1 MILNSINQT
10 QLFGHKK
17 LFLTLKDLFDNHNLP
32 NKLLFSGQKGIGKC
46 TLSYHLTNYI
56 FSKKENF
63 SYDLNKFE
71 INKNNKSFKLIC
83 NNSHPNFFL
92 INLKDDKKYID
103 ITQIRE
109 MISFTNKSSFD
120 NSNKI
125 IMIDN
130 LEYLNLS
137 SANALLKVIE
147 EPNEKVIFLLIHDNR
162 KNLFNTLS
170 SRCIKFKVHLEKNA
184 NDEILESLIGSKF
197 KINLHNDFKNYYI
210 TPGQFI
216 NLYSYFS
223 NNKLDVKNLNIEDFL
238 IKIIND
244 NSYKKDNYIKD
255 NLINFIELYFFK
267 KFYKSLNRNVA
278 HSLYKQFLSK
288 IRNIKKYNLDIESFL
303 IEFKSKFING

>member
-1 MILNSINQT
+1 
-10 QLFGHKK
+10 
-17 LFLTLKDLFDNHNLP
+17 
-32 NKLLFSGQKGIGKC
+32 
-46 TLSYHLTNYI
+46 
-56 FSKKENF
+56 
-63 SYDLNKFE
+63 
-71 INKNNKSFKLIC
+71 
-83 NNSHPNFFL
+83 
-92 INLKDDKKYID
+92 
-103 ITQIRE
+103 
-109 MISFTNKSSFD
+109 
-120 NSNKI
+120 
-125 IMIDN
+125 MIDN